1 MNIFKKIFAVVLC
14 ISILS
19 SLALP
24 TFAAQSNIE
33 PEIVSAK
40 QALAQ
45 SIGKTT
51 VLQMKQKKEK
61 KIS

>member
-33 PEIVSAK
+33 P
-40 QALAQ
+40 
-45 SIGKTT
+45 
-51 VLQMKQKKEK
+51 
-61 KIS
+61 